1 MVIGSMGP
9 DWGGVAGDGWLLVRR
24 VAMGVYESDVWRG
37 RLVVYSIDSFGV
49 YYSINIYLLFFV
61 RFLIYM
67 GILCS

>member
-1 MVIGSMGP
+1 
-9 DWGGVAGDGWLLVRR
+9 
-24 VAMGVYESDVWRG
+24 MGVYESDVWRG